1 MAKREKTP
9 IPPFRLWNNIC
20 FIGSEAVS
28 VHLIDTGAGLI
39 LIDTGYPYMRDTI
52 VSNMRALGYEPAD
65 IRILLHSH
73 GHYDHS
79 YTEHFTLVEGP
90 ESPFKVKE
98 IASFHDDQHGA
109 LRCENTIRSF
119 TAEGVNVVHLGDL
132 GHQLSA
138 KQVEKI
144 GKCDVLLLPIG
155 GTYTLD
161 PMEAKAV
168 VYALQP
174 TVVIPMHYRK
184 GEIGFEV
191 LRTVDEF
198 TDLFPPSLV
207 KNYPVGTLPVD
218 QDTPAQIAVLR
229 V

>member
-1 MAKREKTP
+1 MTITWLGHA
-9 IPPFRLWNNIC
+9 C
-20 FIGSEAVS
+20 FVLESG
-28 VHLIDTGAGLI
+28 
-39 LIDTGYPYMRDTI
+39 GY
-52 VSNMRALGYEPAD
+52 
-65 IRILLHSH
+65 RILLDPFRNVPGLNDTAALVHAVHCSH
-73 GHYDHS
+73 QHYDHS
-79 YTEHFTLVEGP
+79 YTDHVTLVDGP
-90 ESPFKVKE
+90 KSPFKVRE
-98 IASFHDDQHGA
+98 IASFHDDQQGA
-109 LRCENTIRSF
+109 LRGENTIRTF
-119 TAEGVNVVHLGDL
+119 AAEGVTVVHLGDL

-155 GTYTLD
+155 GTYTVD

-184 GEIGFEV
+184 GEMGFEV
-191 LRTVDEF
+191 LRTIDEF

-207 KNYPVGTLPVD
+207 KNHPVCSLTVD